1 MIYAAAGAQ
10 RSLLLLIPAAIFR
23 GMAIIYF
30 YVQTA
35 AATTTGRRQLYH
47 THTHTLEQRYIFF
60 WASEGQTLE
69 SMLRFLCGSWAVNSV
84 GWLAGGGLFVYTTS

>member
-1 MIYAAAGAQ
+1 MIYAAAGAE

-30 YVQTA
+30 YVQAA

-47 THTHTLEQRYIFF
+47 THTHTHLNRDIFF
-60 WASEGQTLE
+60 LGKRRA
-69 SMLRFLCGSWAVNSV
+69 N
-84 GWLAGGGLFVYTTS
+84 GGKHATIFVWELGG